1 MKRYELVHQTRYEY
15 EATVE
20 RSYGRAH
27 LRPGDV
33 PGQHCVSCE
42 LEISPAPADISE
54 HTDYFGNI
62 STFYLVRR
70 PHTSLVVTARS
81 VLEVERAPVDL
92 ATLDRQPWENVRT
105 RLAQHI
111 AVGEYRLP
119 SPRIRPS
126 TEVADYARTIF
137 TPGRPIAE
145 SLDDLVRRIY
155 GDFTYRSGATTVRST
170 LTQLLEQR
178 EGVCQDFAHLAV
190 GCLRSVGL
198 AARYV
203 SGYLQTRPAPG
214 TQKLQGAD
222 ASHAWASVFVPGAG
236 WLDLDPTNNQ
246 WIDDRYLVVA
256 NGRDYGDVPPLKGI
270 IVTESASST
279 MTVGV
284 DVTRIG

>member
-1 MKRYELVHQTRYEY
+1 MTRYELVHETRYEY

-27 LRPGDV
+27 LIPQDG
-33 PGQHCVSCE
+33 PGQRCLSTE
-42 LEISPAPADISE
+42 LEITPAPSDTTD

-62 STFYLVRR
+62 STFYLIRR
-70 PHTSLVVTARS
+70 PHTTLVVTARS
-81 VLEVERAPVDL
+81 VLEVDRQQVDL
-92 ATLDRQPWENVRT
+92 TSLDPQPWENVRT
-105 RLAQHI
+105 RLAQHA

-126 TEVADYARTIF
+126 TEVAEYARSIF
-137 TPGRPIAE
+137 SPGRPIAE
-145 SLDDLVRRIY
+145 AFDDLVHRIHH
-155 GDFTYRSGATTVRST
+155 DFTYKSGATTVRTT
-170 LTQLLEQR
+170 LSQLLEKR
-178 EGVCQDFAHLAV
+178 AGVCQDFAHLAV

-203 SGYLQTRPAPG
+203 SGYLETRPAPG
-214 TQKLQGAD
+214 KQKLQGAD
-222 ASHAWASVFVPGAG
+222 ASHAWASVFVPGTG

-256 NGRDYGDVPPLKGI
+256 TGRDYGDVPPLKGI

-279 MTVGV
+279 MTVSV